1 MTLPPAVQNPL
12 ASALGATGMS
22 GTAGGLN
29 AMSGVRAPA
38 TNGIDAL
45 MAMLREA
52 ETPKRR
58 KTPLEEAIF
67 RLLQSG
73 GGFEDLMPR
82 STVSPWESTT
92 YGVPAL

>member
-1 MTLPPAVQNPL
+1 
-12 ASALGATGMS
+12 MS
-22 GTAGGLN
+22 G
-29 AMSGVRAPA
+29 MQAPA

-45 MAMLREA
+45 MAMLKEA

-73 GGFEDLMPR
+73 GGFEDLLPR
-82 STVSPWESTT
+82 NTVDPWGGSV